1 MYLEIFLADFAV
13 FRFFLGISRDF
24 AEIPEFRGSA
34 TARNIRSPVSV
45 IEPVEVSPVELD
57 SISSTSADSVT
68 ECSIAGGS
76 ASSGWLLVLEA
87 GFTADAVLHVAVAVP
102 ATLTRFFLGSSM
114 VSEPAVRPDIA
125 ALTAYK
131 DNFITGLE
139 TAKVIFRR
147 ILQRQIN
154 NKFSMTTRID
164 LSRHSFISRGY
175 RFFFRSTVYTGE
187 YAYSELVPL

>member
-1 MYLEIFLADFAV
+1 MLLDPAGSSFPRDGAAV
-13 FRFFLGISRDF
+13 STPTVLWEVEPSVVER
-24 AEIPEFRGSA
+24 AEIEP
-34 TARNIRSPVSV
+34 SV
-45 IEPVEVSPVELD
+45 IEPVEVSPVDLN

-76 ASSGWLLVLEA
+76 ISSGWLLVLEA
-87 GFTADAVLHVAVAVP
+87 GFTADAVLHVAVVVP
-102 ATLTRFFLGSSM
+102 ASLTRFLLGSSM
-114 VSEPAVRPDIA
+114 VSEPVLWPDIA

-154 NKFSMTTRID
+154 NKFSICLLYTSPSPRD
-164 LSRHSFISRGY
+164 GLLSRMPSS
-175 RFFFRSTVYTGE
+175 
-187 YAYSELVPL
+187 A

>member
-1 MYLEIFLADFAV
+1 MLLDPAGASFPGDGAAV
-13 FRFFLGISRDF
+13 SSSTVLWEVEPSVVER
-24 AEIPEFRGSA
+24 AEIEP
-34 TARNIRSPVSV
+34 SV
-45 IEPVEVSPVELD
+45 IEPVEVSPVDLN

-76 ASSGWLLVLEA
+76 TSSCWVLVLEE

-102 ATLTRFFLGSSM
+102 ASLTRFLLGSSM
-114 VSEPAVRPDIA
+114 VSEPALRPDIA

-187 YAYSELVPL
+187 YAYSELVLL